1 MTQGISRKLLP
12 DFFQISQFRVM
23 MQEILRKLFPGQFH
37 EYLPIK
43 KYFPTK
49 TGHESVQTEVWY
61 QTNISGQNL
70 DPYRWLTT
78 QVMTQR
84 LFRKLFSI
92 SGNIF
97 QYLEIVSGN
106 SSAPLPEFSEFQILF
121 GSLDFG
127 KSFRKIPWV
136 MAEIVKIAFGKK
148 IRKSSWVTS
157 SDSLP
162 VFSLQSALNLNVF
175 IR

>member
-1 MTQGISRKLLP
+1 MKIFINFDFERPIRFCQTIRK
-12 DFFQISQFRVM
+12 F
-23 MQEILRKLFPGQFH
+23 
-37 EYLPIK
+37 
-43 KYFPTK
+43 
-49 TGHESVQTEVWY
+49 EVWY
-61 QTNISGQNL
+61 QTKILTWKNPDSGENL
-70 DPYRWLTT
+70 GPYRWLTT
-78 QVMTQR
+78 LVMTQR

-121 GSLDFG
+121 ESLDFG

-148 IRKSSWVTS
+148 FRKSSWVTTRFFLS
-157 SDSLP
+157 SQLWTWM
-162 VFSLQSALNLNVF
+162 FL
-175 IR
+175 